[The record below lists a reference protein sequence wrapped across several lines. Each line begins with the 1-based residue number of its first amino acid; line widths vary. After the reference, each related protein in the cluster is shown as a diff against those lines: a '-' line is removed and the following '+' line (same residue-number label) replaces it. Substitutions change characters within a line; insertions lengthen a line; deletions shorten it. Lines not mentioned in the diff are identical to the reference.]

1 MNDRPQRA
9 MLTLSIAAVERDTG
23 LSKDTLRVWE
33 RRYGFPAP
41 ERDPSGE
48 RAYPLD
54 QVERLRLIRRLLD
67 AGHRP
72 GRTVP
77 LDLIDLQRLADASGP
92 EQPESPRS
100 GWDAAALDDYL
111 ALVRQHDLEGLR
123 RQFGRDLARV
133 GLPAFVC
140 ELVVPLTR
148 SIGDA
153 WLRGQ
158 MQVFEEHACTEVLQT
173 VLRTAVGSLPSP
185 EPLDAPR
192 VLLSTLPGE
201 PHALAM
207 QLVEAL
213 LRVEGAVCVPLGP
226 QTPVWDL
233 VLAAEAYRCD
243 IGRGTAVRSAA
254 GHSGRG
260 GRLARAT
267 TLIAAAQPADQPVF
281 FAAAAASAALRSATT
296 RCALGRSAWRS
307 PSSRRRRRPAGPR
320 PAPLG
325 GQGHQRQADEGRS
338 SRPA

>member
-41 ERDPSGE
+41 DRDPSGE

-77 LDLIDLQRLADASGP
+77 LDLVDLQRLAEAAGP
-92 EQPESPRS
+92 EPMELPRS

-133 GLPAFVC
+133 GLPIFVC

-158 MQVFEEHACTEVLQT
+158 MQVFEEHACTEVLQS
-173 VLRTAVGSLPSP
+173 VLRTAVGALPPP

-207 QLVEAL
+207 QLDEAL
-213 LRVEGAVCVPLGP
+213 LRVEGVVSVPLGP

-243 IGRGTAVRSAA
+243 VVALGF
-254 GHSGRG
+254 SGSTSPG
-260 GRLARAT
+260 ATFDALAE
-267 TLIAAAQPADQPVF
+267 
-281 FAAAAASAALRSATT
+281 LRSKLPA
-296 RCALGRSAWRS
+296 RVALWVGGNA
-307 PSSRRRRRPAGPR
+307 PVLQRRRIEGVRPFEALQDI
-320 PAPLG
+320 PAAVADWRA
-325 GQGHQRQADEGRS
+325 RQ
-338 SRPA
+338 P

>member
-243 IGRGTAVRSAA
+243 IVTLGFSGSSSPGATIDALAELRAKLPGRVALWVGGSA
-254 GHSGRG
+254 
-260 GRLARAT
+260 
-267 TLIAAAQPADQPVF
+267 PV
-281 FAAAAASAALRSATT
+281 LQ
-296 RCALGRSAWRS
+296 
-307 PSSRRRRRPAGPR
+307 RRRIDGVQPFEALQDIPAAVADWR
-320 PAPLG
+320 A
-325 GQGHQRQADEGRS
+325 RQ
-338 SRPA
+338 P

>member
-41 ERDPSGE
+41 DRDPSGE

-77 LDLIDLQRLADASGP
+77 LDLVDLQRLAEAAGP
-92 EQPESPRS
+92 EPMELPRS

-158 MQVFEEHACTEVLQT
+158 MQVFEEHACTEVLQS
-173 VLRTAVGSLPSP
+173 VLRTAVGALPPP

-213 LRVEGAVCVPLGP
+213 LRVEGVVCVPLGP

-243 IGRGTAVRSAA
+243 VVALGFSGSTAPGATVDALAELRGKLPARVALWVGGNAPVLQRRRIEGVQPFEALQDIPTAVADWR
-254 GHSGRG
+254 
-260 GRLARAT
+260 AR
-267 TLIAAAQPADQPVF
+267 QP
-281 FAAAAASAALRSATT
+281 
-296 RCALGRSAWRS
+296 
-307 PSSRRRRRPAGPR
+307 
-320 PAPLG
+320 
-325 GQGHQRQADEGRS
+325 
-338 SRPA
+338 